1 VLASWVTK
9 IGLPNLEKNIKE
21 RKEKVRKLLREI
33 TVKIRL
39 ARVDIQERITIEAL
53 LDSKATKLV
62 VSTEFVKKNM
72 GLSWRDLKNQFMW
85 EIWI

>member
-1 VLASWVTK
+1 MLASWVTK

-62 VSTEFVKKNM
+62 VSTEFVKKT
-72 GLSWRDLKNQFMW
+72 WV
-85 EIWI
+85 